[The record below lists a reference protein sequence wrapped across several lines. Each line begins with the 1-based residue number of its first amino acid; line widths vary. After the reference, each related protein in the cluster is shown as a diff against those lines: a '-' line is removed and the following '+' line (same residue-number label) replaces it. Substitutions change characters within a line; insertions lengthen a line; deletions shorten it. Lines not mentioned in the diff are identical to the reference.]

1 MAKESKAFHWTD
13 GAARNIISKRGD
25 KETYVVESGITPS
38 GFIHLG
44 NFREAV
50 TQDLVRKGLER
61 AGKKVDFLYVWDD
74 YDVLRKVPKNLPK
87 QDMIKENLGKPVFK
101 VPDPF
106 ECHKSYAEHFEKV
119 FEEEMKRVG
128 IECTFMYSH
137 EHYLNCEY
145 AEEIK
150 TALENTEK
158 IKTIL
163 NEYRREPLAKE
174 WLPIFVFCEKCDKD
188 KTTITWEKGYEVNYT
203 CECGHKDT
211 IDFRK
216 RGIVTLR
223 WRVDWPMRWHH
234 NKVDF
239 ESAGKDHFASGG
251 SVTTGREIQKQ
262 VYKTEHPVGFMYEWI
277 GIKGKGQFA
286 SSAGNVITLT
296 EMLEVYEPSLVRYIF
311 AGTRPNREFSISF
324 DTDVLAIYEEFD
336 KVERIYFGE
345 EHKHA
350 AKLKAAYELSMDEIP
365 KSLPYQPSIRHL
377 SMQLQIY
384 NFDMNKVVDFFSKEL
399 KNQFDKDRLKA
410 RAECAENWIKKH
422 APEEF
427 KFTVQTKSQVTLSK
441 EEKDILHK
449 VAEKLQEKDWTD
461 KGLHEEMYILCT
473 NAEFPPADF
482 FKAAYRV
489 LINKEKGPK
498 LASFILEIG
507 TERVA
512 ELFKSV

>member
-1 MAKESKAFHWTD
+1 MAKEGFHWTD
-13 GAARNIISKRGD
+13 GAAKNIIAKRGD
-25 KETYVVESGITPS
+25 KKKYIVESGITPS

-44 NFREAV
+44 NFREAI
-50 TQDLVRKGLER
+50 TQDLVRRGLER
-61 AGKKVDFLYVWDD
+61 AGKKVEFLYVWDD

-87 QDMIKENLGKPVFK
+87 PDMIKENLRKPVFK

-106 ECHKSYAEHFEKV
+106 GCHKSYAEHFEKV
-119 FEEEMKRVG
+119 FEKEMEQVG
-128 IECTFMYSH
+128 IDCTFVYSH

-150 TALENTEK
+150 TALENTDK
-158 IKTIL
+158 IKNIL

-188 KTTITWEKGYEVNYT
+188 TTKVEWKEGYNVDYT

-216 RGIVTLR
+216 KGLVTLR
-223 WRVDWPMRWHH
+223 WRIDWPMRFHY

-251 SVTTGREIQKQ
+251 SITTAREIQKE
-262 VYKTEHPVGFMYEWI
+262 VYGTEPPVGFMYEWI

-296 EMLEVYEPSLVRYIF
+296 EMLEVYEPALVRYLF

-336 KVERIYFGE
+336 KVERVYFGE
-345 EHKHA
+345 PHKHA
-350 AKLKAAYELSMDEIP
+350 AKLKAAYELSIEKIP
-365 KSLPYQPSIRHL
+365 KSLPYQPSFRHL
-377 SMQLQIY
+377 SMLIQIY
-384 NFDMNKVVDFFSKEL
+384 DSDINKVVSYFDL
-399 KNQFDKDRLKA
+399 KNKFDQDRLKT
-410 RAECAENWIKKH
+410 RTECAANWIKKH

-427 KFTVQTKSQVTLSK
+427 RFTVQEECQVTLSK
-441 EEKDILHK
+441 EEKEVLHQLASK
-449 VAEKLQEKDWTD
+449 LIEKEWTD
-461 KGLHEEMYILCT
+461 KELHEEMYVLCT
-473 NAEFPPADF
+473 NNEFPPKDF
-482 FKAAYRV
+482 FKTAYRV

-507 TERVA
+507 RERVA
-512 ELFKSV
+512 KLFKGV